1 MASITS
7 AELYGERLSA
17 EGLQLLITAYQ
28 LGIADSLSAGMT
40 AETVAGH
47 IACMPD
53 DMMFRSD
60 DAEDSVIAM
69 IKAGQ
74 PVIAAAI
81 TKRICAVESR
91 SIMLIANDDETQNYP
106 IEMFAVTA
114 ENKDSYLANT

>member
-1 MASITS
+1 M
-7 AELYGERLSA
+7 
-17 EGLQLLITAYQ
+17 ITAYQ

-60 DAEDSVIAM
+60 DAEDSVIAI

-81 TKRICAVESR
+81 TKRISSDHHR
-91 SIMLIANDDETQNYP
+91 G
-106 IEMFAVTA
+106 
-114 ENKDSYLANT
+114 